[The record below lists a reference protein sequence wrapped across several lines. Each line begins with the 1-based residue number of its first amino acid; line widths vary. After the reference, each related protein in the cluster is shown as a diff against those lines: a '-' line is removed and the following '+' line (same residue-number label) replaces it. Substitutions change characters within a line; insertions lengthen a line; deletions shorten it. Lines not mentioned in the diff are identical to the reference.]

1 MTDSEGAEFLEIF
14 RDEAAERLA
23 SIESVLLAAE
33 TGRTGADAIDSL
45 FRDAHTI
52 KGAASMLG
60 FDDVRALAH
69 AVEDVLQEARDAG
82 VLDPSL
88 VEPLLRAADA
98 LRSLVAGEDARP
110 EVLQELRSLGGASP
124 PATVPAAAPPSEEEA
139 RGEAPARAI
148 RVSARK
154 LDQLLD
160 LAGEAVLHRRRLEH
174 VLAPAPGDEHLE
186 DELELGERLLAELQ
200 QTAIGMRMLPLS
212 SIAAPFSRAVRDAA
226 AASGKDVEFVVVGG
240 ETELDRVI
248 LETLPEPLS
257 HLLRNA
263 VAHGI
268 EPPEARE
275 ARGKQRRGRVE
286 LRAEQRAGYV
296 VLTVAD
302 DGAGVAVEVLDRSG
316 GASLAEVLADPG
328 FSTADAPGDLAG
340 RGVGLDAVKRH
351 AESLGGSLEI
361 ASEPGRGTSV
371 SLTLPVTLA
380 LLEVLLVERA
390 STAFGIPL
398 AAVEETIRV
407 ERRMSLE
414 GREAV
419 EVRGESLPLA
429 DVAALL
435 GLPAPRAADHAV
447 VLAAGGGRVAV
458 ACDRALGHE
467 EVIVKRLGPLLD
479 DLPAYLGAAVL
490 GDGRVALLLDAPWLV
505 RQAASGAP
513 PLRREE
519 PAPPEAPKRVLV
531 VEDSLTVRELQRSIL
546 ESAGYLVSTA
556 RDGREA
562 LERLESDPE
571 IALVVSDLEMP
582 ELDGLALTR
591 AIRSRPA
598 GATLPVVIVTTHGS
612 DEDRRRGLEAG
623 ADAYVL
629 KHSYNEQAF
638 LETVA
643 RLLSR

>member
-1 MTDSEGAEFLEIF
+1 VTDSEGVEFLEIF
-14 RDEAAERLA
+14 HDEARERLD
-23 SIESVLLAAE
+23 SIESVLLGAE
-33 TGRTGADAIDSL
+33 TGTAGIEAIDSL

-69 AVEDVLQEARDAG
+69 ALEDVLQEARDAG

-98 LRSLVAGEDARP
+98 LRSLVEGKEAPP
-110 EVLQELRSLGGASP
+110 EVLQELRSLTDASP
-124 PATVPAAAPPSEEEA
+124 PAKVMAVAPRSEAEE
-139 RGEAPARAI
+139 RSEPPARAI
-148 RVSARK
+148 RVSAQK

-174 VLAPAPGDEHLE
+174 VLAPAPADEQLE
-186 DELELGERLLAELQ
+186 DELQLGERLLGELQ

-226 AASGKDVEFVVVGG
+226 ASRGKDVEFVVVGG

-248 LETLPEPLS
+248 LETLPEPLA

-268 EPPEARE
+268 ELPEDRE
-275 ARGKQRRGRVE
+275 AAGKQRCGRVE

-296 VLTVAD
+296 VLTIAD
-302 DGAGVAVEVLDRSG
+302 DGAGVAAEVLERARG
-316 GASLAEVLADPG
+316 TSLADVLADPG
-328 FSTADAPGDLAG
+328 FSTAGALSDLAG

-351 AESLGGSLEI
+351 AESLGGSLDV
-361 ASEPGRGTSV
+361 ASDPGRGTSV

-390 STAFGIPL
+390 STAYGLPL

-419 EVRGESLPLA
+419 EVRGEAVPLA
-429 DVAALL
+429 DLAALL
-435 GLPAPRAADHAV
+435 GLPAPPVSDHAV
-447 VLAAGGGRVAV
+447 VLAAGGRRVAV
-458 ACDRALGHE
+458 ACDRPLGHE
-467 EVIVKRLGPLLD
+467 EVVVKRLGPLLD

-505 RQAASGAP
+505 RRAASGAP
-513 PLRREE
+513 PRREE

-562 LERLESDPE
+562 LDRLESDPE

-598 GATLPVVIVTTHGS
+598 TAALPVVIVTTHGS
-612 DEDRRRGLEAG
+612 DEDRSRGLEAG

-629 KHSYNEQAF
+629 KHSYKEQAF